1 MKLSLISKISHILR
15 PVKCTLPLPVQDV
28 KSVLIL
34 RYDALGDAI
43 LSTPVWRAIK
53 ASNPNIH
60 VGVAGSRRNI
70 ALLEWDNTVDSTY
83 QFSRGFTP
91 TLIRD
96 LWKARKI
103 KWDIVINLYFHDK
116 TRGAILAKIA
126 APHGVSVT
134 SVREK
139 KDKYLALYSAVGE
152 RPSNSTPMVQ
162 QNLMVLKEVID
173 LPSNIL
179 NGHLSMPDFPEAA
192 NAYMQ
197 TFDTVLH
204 RTGKSDYI
212 IINTDA
218 SQIYKEWGIENSTA
232 LARLVISKYP
242 QRHVF
247 LSCAPSRSEPL
258 RKYLANEQDG
268 ISFLDAP
275 TIIHLAVAIR
285 HARATVS
292 PDTSVIHFSSAQH
305 VPVLGL
311 YLEPNEFLPYET
323 PNRVLFA
330 AKGMPAS
337 DIPLNDVF
345 GALED
350 LLAETDE
357 EHKHSVI

>member
-139 KDKYLALYSAVGE
+139 K
-152 RPSNSTPMVQ
+152 
-162 QNLMVLKEVID
+162 I
-173 LPSNIL
+173 NI
-179 NGHLSMPDFPEAA
+179 
-192 NAYMQ
+192 
-197 TFDTVLH
+197 
-204 RTGKSDYI
+204 
-212 IINTDA
+212 
-218 SQIYKEWGIENSTA
+218 
-232 LARLVISKYP
+232 
-242 QRHVF
+242 
-247 LSCAPSRSEPL
+247 
-258 RKYLANEQDG
+258 
-268 ISFLDAP
+268 
-275 TIIHLAVAIR
+275 
-285 HARATVS
+285 
-292 PDTSVIHFSSAQH
+292 
-305 VPVLGL
+305 
-311 YLEPNEFLPYET
+311 
-323 PNRVLFA
+323 
-330 AKGMPAS
+330 
-337 DIPLNDVF
+337 
-345 GALED
+345 
-350 LLAETDE
+350 
-357 EHKHSVI
+357 